1 MGNNSFK
8 FKQFTVFHDRCAMKV
23 GTDGVLLGAWADF
36 TGCRSILDV
45 GTGSGLIALM
55 AAQRTSLAK
64 ITAVEV
70 DSDAARQ
77 AAENVG
83 NSSFKDRITLFP
95 LSFQDFVSSTTG
107 KFDAVVCNPPFFVN
121 SLPSPDVKR
130 TEARHA
136 DLLTLNDLFEL
147 SKKLLSGT
155 GTLSLI
161 YPFQERAEIMSVAE
175 RHDLFLWR
183 ETIVYPTPT
192 APPKR
197 ILWQFSVEKPEYVN
211 RNGLI
216 MEEER
221 HVYTPEFCQLTKD
234 FYLYL

>member
-1 MGNNSFK
+1 
-8 FKQFTVFHDRCAMKV
+8 MKV
-23 GTDGVLLGAWADF
+23 GTDGVLLGAWTDF
-36 TGCRSILDV
+36 DGCGSILDV

-55 AAQRTSLAK
+55 GAQRNSRAR
-64 ITAVEV
+64 ITAVEI

-83 NSSFKDRITLFP
+83 NSPFKGRITLFP

-121 SLPSPDVKR
+121 SLPSPDLRR

-136 DLLTLNDLFEL
+136 GLLAPNDLFEL
-147 SKKLLSGT
+147 SRKLLSGT

-161 YPFQERAEIMSVAE
+161 YPFRERTEIMPLAE
-175 RHDLFLWR
+175 KHDLFLWR

-197 ILWQFSVEKPEYVN
+197 ILWQFSIEKPEHVD
-211 RNGLI
+211 RNELI
-216 MEEER
+216 IEEKR